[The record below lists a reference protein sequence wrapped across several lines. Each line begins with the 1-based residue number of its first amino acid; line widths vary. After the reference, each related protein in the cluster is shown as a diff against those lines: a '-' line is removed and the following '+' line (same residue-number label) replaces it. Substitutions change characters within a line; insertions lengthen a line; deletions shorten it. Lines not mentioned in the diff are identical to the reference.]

1 MPWWLRKVPGF
12 LVVGACCTVGY
23 FVLYLL
29 LRGPLEPQLANAVA
43 LVLST
48 VADTWGN
55 RRWTFGVRDPTTA
68 FSHQALGL
76 AVLALGAV
84 LTSVS
89 LWWLSTV
96 DPGASAIAEVT
107 TLAVANGVSGTIRFF
122 AYAHVMQTDRPARV
136 V

>member
-1 MPWWLRKVPGF
+1 MPWWLSKVPGF

-23 FVLYLL
+23 FALYLL
-29 LRGPLEPQLANAVA
+29 LRGPLDPQWANGIA

-48 VADTWGN
+48 LADTWGN
-55 RRWTFGVRDPTTA
+55 RRWTFGVRDPSTA
-68 FSHQALGL
+68 LSHQALGL

-89 LWWLSTV
+89 LWWL
-96 DPGASAIAEVT
+96 GAGAPDAGAFEEVLV
-107 TLAVANGVSGTIRFF
+107 LAVANGASGAIRFF
-122 AYAHVMQTDRPARV
+122 AYAHVMQTDRPSRV